1 MRHFRFMTTGV
12 DSEMLDRKRRNLD
25 RYRTV
30 LIDYEQ
36 RTFLDYRILNQNQR
50 IYGGMKIVRTIGS
63 NLFYDS

>member
-1 MRHFRFMTTGV
+1 MTTGV